1 MCPKRLKSTKYKNI
15 STNLTT
21 SLSYIPQFDQLHFF
35 KCIAMMVDQYW
46 LYGRVIRLSKIQR
59 EIFDSLIICSR
70 SARGRWLR
78 CCLSQVELPEHC
90 GRTSPG
96 RPPSPLSTTVSTSPP
111 PSVPASGSW
120 IAEMWLKQQKW
131 QRHSTRK
138 PSMYLSWPS
147 KFHKMQSI
155 LLMWSARL
163 IAFYETYLAMKG
175 T

>member
-78 CCLSQVELPEHC
+78 CCLSQVELPEHS
-90 GRTSPG
+90 GRTSLDQPHS
-96 RPPSPLSTTVSTSPP
+96 PSSTTVSTSPP
-111 PSVPASGSW
+111 PSAPASGWW
-120 IAEMWLKQQKW
+120 IAEMLVKQRKW
-131 QRHSTRK
+131 RRRSTRK

-147 KFHKMQSI
+147 KFHNIKAI
-155 LLMWSARL
+155 
-163 IAFYETYLAMKG
+163 
-175 T
+175 